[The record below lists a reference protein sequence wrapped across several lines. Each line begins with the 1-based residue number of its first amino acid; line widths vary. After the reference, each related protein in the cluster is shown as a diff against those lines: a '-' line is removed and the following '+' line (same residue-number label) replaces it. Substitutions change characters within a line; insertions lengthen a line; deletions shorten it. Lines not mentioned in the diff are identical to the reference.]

1 MSIFT
6 AHSVNVQPDG
16 AGTAVLIGGITQVDV
31 DVAPEIN
38 SEEVAGSPYALNT
51 TLKAIK
57 PKITFST
64 RDVVKAITTCG
75 LIGLTI
81 KGTTNVGLEVYQAF
95 QENGVTKAGS
105 VHKKIR
111 MPEGRLMIRKL
122 SVTHQEDMQADLE
135 AVAIY
140 DGTNLPLIPSAA
152 TIPLP
157 GTPADPARYTL
168 HSLNFGGVD
177 FPCIQSMD
185 VDFGLNLE
193 TFGCSSD
200 IYDTHLLM
208 SKIQPMISFKT
219 LRPGQFL
226 TTGGVALFGLAG
238 THANTIIKFRKRA
251 TGASAFVADATAEH
265 ISITTAGLL
274 TIDKAFQASGN
285 KRGEIGFK
293 ITSRFDGTNVPLVLS
308 TTATLT

>member
-1 MSIFT
+1 MSIYT
-6 AHSVNVQPDG
+6 AHSVNVFPDG
-16 AGTAVLIGGITQVDV
+16 AGAAVLFGGITQVDV
-31 DVAPEIN
+31 PIAPEIN
-38 SEEVAGSPYALNT
+38 SEEVAGSPYALNS

-64 RDVVKAITTCG
+64 RDVAKAITTCG

-81 KGTTNVGLEVYQAF
+81 KGATNVGVEVYQAF
-95 QENGVTKAGS
+95 QENGVTKVGS
-105 VHKKIR
+105 FHKKIR

-122 SVTHQEDMQADLE
+122 SVTHQEDLQADME
-135 AVAIY
+135 AAAIY

-152 TIPLP
+152 SIALP

-168 HSLNFGGVD
+168 HSINFGGLA
-177 FPCIQSMD
+177 FESIQSLD
-185 VDFGLNLE
+185 VDFGVTLDM
-193 TFGCSSD
+193 FGGSSD

-226 TTGGVALFGLAG
+226 TSGGVPLTGLVG
-238 THANTIIKFRKRA
+238 THANTIIKLRKRA

-274 TIDKAFQASGN
+274 TIDQAFSASGN
-285 KRGEIGFK
+285 KRGDSAFK
-293 ITSRFDGTNVPLVLS
+293 ITCRYDGTNVPLVFS
-308 TTATLT
+308 TTATLA